1 MNFDP
6 SAVQGSPNLRSPR
19 LELQNSKINFKIS
32 IKVVALGNKCTGN
45 STSFMLFSQVYVNF
59 TELIHRQ
66 VVRVKTWFD
75 FYLMIVIKG

>member
-6 SAVQGSPNLRSPR
+6 TADQGSPHPRTPKFRNLLLDKHQGCRGHPG
-19 LELQNSKINFKIS
+19 LVKKY
-32 IKVVALGNKCTGN
+32 TGN
-45 STSFMLFSQVYVNF
+45 STSFMPFCQVYVNF

-75 FYLMIVIKG
+75 FYLLIVI